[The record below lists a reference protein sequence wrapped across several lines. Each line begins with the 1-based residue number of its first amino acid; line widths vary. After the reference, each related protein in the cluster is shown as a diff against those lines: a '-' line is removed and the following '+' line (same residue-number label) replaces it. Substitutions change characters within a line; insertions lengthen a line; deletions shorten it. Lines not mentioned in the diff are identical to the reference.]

1 MFADWKEFC
10 QAKSD
15 YDDDRLMKRELTPR
29 RRPKKGGYARGDETR
44 AQIIAAALKIFGE
57 HGYDRAA
64 TREIAREAGVNP
76 PALQYYFDG
85 KEGLHRACAQFIIDR
100 ASVTLTPALE
110 AARLAIEK
118 ADRAGATAAMEGLLD
133 ALTDSLS
140 EPGSES
146 WSRFMH
152 RGKGDGAGPGIE
164 IIRDRLSAPIIDAV
178 ARLIALVTG
187 RSAAHDE
194 TRLRT
199 LLILSQAHAVHLSR
213 ENLVRTMRWRK
224 FDAGKIAL
232 IKRLIREQTRA
243 GVEGAMISAARAPPE
258 EGAQTSPRA
267 HRSLKRRR

>member
-10 QAKSD
+10 QAKSV

-44 AQIIAAALKIFGE
+44 AQIVAAALKIFGE

-64 TREIAREAGVNP
+64 TREIAMEAGVNP

-100 ASVTLTPALE
+100 ASVTLSPALQRASLVIKGGLVADATPA
-110 AARLAIEK
+110 
-118 ADRAGATAAMEGLLD
+118 MESLLD
-133 ALTDSLS
+133 ALTDSLA

-146 WSRFMH
+146 WSRFIH
-152 RGKGDGAGPGIE
+152 RGKSDGAGPGIDM
-164 IIRDRLSAPIIDAV
+164 IRDRLSAPIVDAV

-187 RSAAHDE
+187 RDAEDDE

-224 FDAGKIAL
+224 FDAGKIEL

-243 GVEGAMISAARAPPE
+243 AVEAAMTSAARAQSKQRARPPPS
-258 EGAQTSPRA
+258 A
-267 HRSLKRRR
+267 